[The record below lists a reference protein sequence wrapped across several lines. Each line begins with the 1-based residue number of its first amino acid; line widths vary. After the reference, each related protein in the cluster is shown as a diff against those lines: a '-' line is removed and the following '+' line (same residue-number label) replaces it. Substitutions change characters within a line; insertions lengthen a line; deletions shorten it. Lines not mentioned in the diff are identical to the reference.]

1 MALSK
6 FEQEGLNEALEVYAN
21 LQEKIIKNGRLGVNQ
36 AEAFKNAQET
46 INQLTEKQEKNV
58 GKQSQQYTD
67 ISKTLTD
74 VGKKQRLNNIS
85 GKDTFG
91 LQGSVL
97 GTLKKQVIAT
107 KNLVA
112 AGKLQPELADKLN
125 DISGDIASGA
135 YDLTGIKQT
144 QLLLDE
150 KIAEA
155 KAAENDELADN
166 LEGYKGVLA
175 AEEKRLEINKTIE
188 NAMSA
193 TDSLLGGLGSKIKG
207 FLTNPLTA
215 AVALLMTFNSTQSTI
230 ADQFGAIGVTEMR
243 SDLAA
248 AQQHMVGI
256 GKEAKD
262 AGIVISGLSNEFDAS
277 PVIST
282 TMLFIAGLGKS
293 EKFCTLA
300 PTTCEAS
307 SP

>member
-36 AEAFKNAQET
+36 AEAFKIAQDT

-144 QLLLDE
+144 QLELDDE
-150 KIAEA
+150 IA
-155 KAAENDELADN
+155 KTTDETVKKN
-166 LEGYKGVLA
+166 FEG
-175 AEEKRLEINKTIE
+175 NKK
-188 NAMSA
+188 
-193 TDSLLGGLGSKIKG
+193 L
-207 FLTNPLTA
+207 
-215 AVALLMTFNSTQSTI
+215 
-230 ADQFGAIGVTEMR
+230 
-243 SDLAA
+243 
-248 AQQHMVGI
+248 
-256 GKEAKD
+256 
-262 AGIVISGLSNEFDAS
+262 
-277 PVIST
+277 
-282 TMLFIAGLGKS
+282 
-293 EKFCTLA
+293 
-300 PTTCEAS
+300 
-307 SP
+307 